1 MFDLFQFHF
10 DYSFRQIIILITVII
25 VIYLISLLIP
35 GVGNVVKHISH
46 TITKYVIH
54 PIVKYVFEAAIVWLV
69 KIMWWA
75 FKYLMFSLKVYLYNL
90 TTPRAKIFP
99 ELKQKQIGVVS
110 DNEK

>member
-1 MFDLFQFHF
+1 MFDLLPFHF

-69 KIMWWA
+69 KILWWA
-75 FKYLMFSLKVYLYNL
+75 FKYLMFSLRVYFYNL
-90 TTPRAKIFP
+90 TTPRSKIFP

-110 DNEK
+110 DDEK